1 MDNFAVIVLAAGQ
14 SSRLGHPKQLV
25 EIDGESLLVRQCT
38 MALSITKHV
47 YCVLGFQSTLLQQQL
62 SSLPVNIVINSSWRQ
77 GMSTSIA
84 SAIKALSQS
93 IESVMVLLV
102 DQWQLR
108 ESLLTP
114 IINTFFESKLKIVTS
129 ANSSLPCYSLGK
141 TYSKNELLNINKI
154 KIGPP
159 TIFPKRY
166 FSSLSKLTGK
176 NGAKTLIFKE
186 KESVIQFELPEAFID
201 LDNADD
207 LSKLRVI
214 YPN

>member
-1 MDNFAVIVLAAGQ
+1 MGNFAVIILAAGQ

-47 YCVLGFQSTLLQQQL
+47 YCVLGFQSALFQQKL

-77 GMSTSIA
+77 GMSSSIA
-84 SAIKALSQS
+84 SAVRVLPQS
-93 IESVMVLLV
+93 IASIMVLLV

-114 IINTFFESKLKIVTS
+114 IINTFCENTLKIVTS
-129 ANSSLPCYSLGK
+129 SNSNLSCYNLSK
-141 TYSKNELLNINKI
+141 TSSKSELLNTSKI

-166 FSSLSKLTGK
+166 FSALSELTGK
-176 NGAKTLIFKE
+176 DGAKTLIFKE
-186 KESVIQFELPEAFID
+186 KKSVIQLKLLEAFID

-207 LSKLRVI
+207 LSKLRAI